1 MRKRIDSFRDF
12 EEQKKTIM
20 NMFICEYGSPLWE
33 ECVSIFRSI
42 DFPSS
47 VSISGAHH
55 RGLAFQILLD
65 TGLEESEELANEIAG
80 RFPQEPCIVL
90 AEVFVKMKDCPI
102 GEYQDRD
109 LVGPGRHFDRLVREG
124 KTGIFMIPKSIQPIV
139 FK

>member
-1 MRKRIDSFRDF
+1 MGKRIDSFRDF
-12 EEQKKTIM
+12 EDRKKTIM

-33 ECVSIFRSI
+33 ESVSIFRSI

-47 VSISGAHH
+47 VPISGAHH

-65 TGLEESEELANEIAG
+65 TGLEESAALAREIAA

-90 AEVFVKMKDCPI
+90 SEAIVKMKGCPI
-102 GEYQDRD
+102 GEYQDSD

-124 KTGIFMIPKSIQPIV
+124 KTGIFI
-139 FK
+139 F

>member
-1 MRKRIDSFRDF
+1 MGKRIEAFRDF
-12 EEQKKTIM
+12 EATKKTIM

-47 VSISGAHH
+47 APISGAHH

-65 TGLEESEELANEIAG
+65 TGLEESAELAREISS

-90 AEVFVKMKDCPI
+90 SEAFVKMKGCPI
-102 GEYQDRD
+102 GEYQDES
-109 LVGPGRHFDRLVREG
+109 LVGPGRHFERLVREG
-124 KTGIFMIPKSIQPIV
+124 KTGIFI
-139 FK
+139 F

>member
-1 MRKRIDSFRDF
+1 MGKRIDSFRDF
-12 EEQKKTIM
+12 EDKKKTIM

-47 VSISGAHH
+47 VPISGAHH

-65 TGLEESEELANEIAG
+65 TGLEESVELAREIAC

-90 AEVFVKMKDCPI
+90 SEAFVKMKDCPI

-109 LVGPGRHFDRLVREG
+109 LVAPGRHFDRLVREG
-124 KTGIFMIPKSIQPIV
+124 KTGIFI
-139 FK
+139 F